1 MGFFLL
7 TEFAQRDERRAF
19 VCIGAAGLLSCALAL
34 LFDRLPISLYA
45 VYDYWHTSPQ
55 FLLLRAGI
63 MLLLMLAS
71 YAWCRW
77 GLAQRGF
84 SPVTQ
89 LGQASLLVYWVH
101 IEFVYGRLS
110 ILPKHRCGIGA
121 ATAGLAIIFLAMLLL
136 SILRTNWKRRKRAAA
151 KAPCS
156 VAQPAEQ
163 TA

>member
-1 MGFFLL
+1 
-7 TEFAQRDERRAF
+7 
-19 VCIGAAGLLSCALAL
+19 
-34 LFDRLPISLYA
+34 
-45 VYDYWHTSPQ
+45 
-55 FLLLRAGI
+55 
-63 MLLLMLAS
+63 
-71 YAWCRW
+71 
-77 GLAQRGF
+77 
-84 SPVTQ
+84 VTQ